1 MIIKLPNP
9 LTWLKGKQEIP
20 DVSGQPGQ
28 MDHAQNPLSMSV
40 FMTPQQ
46 IAILE
51 YQSKSA
57 KAVESVMTIKSF
69 FSALKADVIAM
80 WKKAPSEEVALA
92 SAVNAAV
99 PYIEEIDVLVVPEL
113 APILNPIL
121 DKVKVGLSALKST
134 IQGAGSKASIP
145 SIVASINANLAALLS
160 AVQVKDPAT
169 ATKIATIV
177 AIVTT
182 GVSEIGAG
190 ASTLA

>member
-1 MIIKLPNP
+1 MIINLPNP
-9 LTWLKGKQEIP
+9 LNWLKGKQEIP
-20 DVSGQPGQ
+20 DVSAQVGW
-28 MDHAQNPLSMSV
+28 MDHAAV
-40 FMTPQQ
+40 AADVATP
-46 IAILE
+46 
-51 YQSKSA
+51 STSA
-57 KAVESVMTIKSF
+57 KAVESIMTIKSF

-145 SIVASINANLAALLS
+145 SIVASVNANLAALLS
-160 AVQVKDPAT
+160 AAQVKDPAT

-177 AIVTT
+177 AIVTAA
-182 GVSEIGAG
+182 VSDIGAG